1 MLEIIM
7 YIALGI
13 MAISYFFGA
22 LYWGFSTPFRS
33 ATSIVVLIL
42 LFKFIFK
49 DMNNISNIDSII
61 AFVVIASIIL
71 YNLKKLGILS
81 IILLLFIMNNDS
93 KVRERNQ
100 TENRTEE
107 LNQNTICQYY
117 YVDTNILN
125 LRNHPNIEGKK
136 IGIVTNGTKVCIT
149 RKENSWS
156 YIKNKGWVSNKYLKK

>member
-42 LFKFIFK
+42 LFKFIFR
-49 DMNNISNIDSII
+49 DINNISNIGS
-61 AFVVIASIIL
+61 AVVFLVIASIIL

-81 IILLLFIMNNDS
+81 IVLLLFVMNNDS
-93 KVRERNQ
+93 KVRERKQ
-100 TENRTEE
+100 TEEE

-125 LRNHPNIEGKK
+125 LRNHPNIQGKK

-149 RKENSWS
+149 KKENSWS